1 MIELDSI
8 LPAKDAVSAV
18 WFEGI
23 AQGKLLLQRD
33 PKTGK
38 AQFYPRAHVVGAPDR
53 EPEWF
58 EASGR
63 ATLYT
68 YTVVKRSVHPQFA
81 SHVPFTLAVVDLAE
95 GARMTSWIVD
105 VAEEELRCGM
115 PLKVVFREIH
125 PGLTMPCFT
134 RA

>member
-1 MIELDSI
+1 MTEMDSV
-8 LPAKDAVSAV
+8 LPVQDAVSAP
-18 WFEGI
+18 WFEAA

-33 PKTGK
+33 PVTGK
-38 AQFYPRAHVVGAPDR
+38 PQFYPRGHVLGAPDR
-53 EPEWF
+53 QPEWF

-63 ATLYT
+63 GTLYT
-68 YTVVKRSVHPQFA
+68 YTVVKRSLHKQFT
-81 SHVPFTLAVVDLAE
+81 VPFTLAIVDLAE
-95 GARMTSWIVD
+95 GVRLTSWVVD
-105 VAEEELRCGM
+105 VPEAELRCDM

>member
-1 MIELDSI
+1 MMDMDTV
-8 LPAKDAVSAV
+8 LPSQDAVSAP

-23 AQGKLLLQRD
+23 AAGKLLLQRD

-38 AQFYPRAHVVGAPDR
+38 AQFYPRAHVLGALDR

-63 ATLYT
+63 GTLYT
-68 YTVVKRSVHPQFA
+68 YTVVKRSIHREFA
-81 SHVPFTLAVVDLAE
+81 DATPFTLAIVQLEE
-95 GARMTSWIVD
+95 GPRMTSWIVD
-105 VAEEELRCGM
+105 VPEEELACDM

-134 RA
+134 KA

>member
-1 MIELDSI
+1 MTDMDSV
-8 LPAKDAVSAV
+8 LPVQDAVSAP
-18 WFEGI
+18 WFE
-23 AQGKLLLQRD
+23 AAAKGKLLLQRD

-38 AQFYPRAHVVGAPDR
+38 AQMYPRGHVLGAPAR

-68 YTVVKRSVHPQFA
+68 FTVVKRSLHKQFA
-81 SHVPFTLAVVDLAE
+81 VPFTLAIVDLEE
-95 GARMTSWIVD
+95 GARVTSWIVD
-105 VAEEELRCGM
+105 VPEDQLRCDM

-134 RA
+134 KA

>member
-81 SHVPFTLAVVDLAE
+81 SYVPFTLAVVDLAE